1 MIFNLITIF
10 NLCLGIFC
18 LYFIVDCICE
28 IFHSVLAKKD
38 CAAEAFWIMMSFGY
52 LISANIVTSVKDLFL
67 LVKGGI

>member
-18 LYFIVDCICE
+18 LWFVIYCIVE
-28 IFHSVLAKKD
+28 TFRRLLVKD
-38 CAAEAFWIMMSFGY
+38 KETFLILIGFGY
-52 LISANIVTSVKDLFL
+52 LFLMNIITSVKDLFL